1 MANTEVLTLKM
12 MIMKKKF
19 IHSKMYMMMMSLCIM
34 RIMTKA
40 KTILTL
46 IAIRILVFCLPCHMM
61 KTGWIMKPTIH
72 MRQYLKPMKP
82 SQNLLTFHLIIGLI
96 ILELELLDFHPI
108 YLLYT
113 QGRNPSFFLFNGI
126 EFCLFG

>member
-1 MANTEVLTLKM
+1 M

-96 ILELELLDFHPI
+96 ILELELLDFHLI

-113 QGRNPSFFLFNGI
+113 QGRNPFFLF
-126 EFCLFG
+126 LFFSIQWDRILLIWIV